1 MQFRIANTIFPQH
14 AAMPTLVFLAL
25 LLAGCNDSGDTG
37 PQGIQGTQGP
47 QGVPG
52 VSGPQGPSGAQGV
65 SGAQGPSGAQGVSGP
80 PGPPGLASV
89 GTAYLI
95 PGTGGTYGG
104 GYLSLETPNSNAK
117 LQITCNYSL
126 VGDNEAFWFAGTG
139 VLAGQIAITN
149 QLDGQPL
156 KAFNDLASNQGGQDR
171 ATVGGNPQLGA
182 WPWHGVFTANNGGTL
197 SRWDVTVTGSA
208 GGDCTVVV
216 FANNGGA
223 ANISHP

>member
-1 MQFRIANTIFPQH
+1 MTKTISPQH
-14 AAMPTLVFLAL
+14 AAMPTLVFFAL
-25 LLAGCNDSGDTG
+25 LLAGCDDSGDTG
-37 PQGIQGTQGP
+37 PKGAQGLQGP

-52 VSGPQGPSGAQGV
+52 ARGPQGV
-65 SGAQGPSGAQGVSGP
+65 SGAQGPNGAQGVSGP

-89 GTAYLI
+89 GAAYLI

-104 GYLSLETPNSNAK
+104 GYLTLETPNSNAK
-117 LQITCNYSL
+117 LLITCNYSL

-139 VLAGQIAITN
+139 VAAGQIAITN

-156 KAFNDLASNQGGQDR
+156 QAFNDLAINQGGQDR
-171 ATVGGNPQLGA
+171 ATVAGNPQLGA
-182 WPWHGVFTANNGGTL
+182 WPWHGVFTANDAGTL

-208 GGDCTVVV
+208 GGNCTVNV

-223 ANISHP
+223 ATISHP